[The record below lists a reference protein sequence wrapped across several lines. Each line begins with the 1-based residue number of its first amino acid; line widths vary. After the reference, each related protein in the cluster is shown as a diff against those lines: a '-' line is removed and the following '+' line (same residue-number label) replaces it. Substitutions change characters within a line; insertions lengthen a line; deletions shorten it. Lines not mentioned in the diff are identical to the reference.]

1 VKPAPRYDALTSAD
15 VAGAAGVTLLP
26 VGATEQHGP
35 HLPLGTDW
43 WLAEAVAAGAARLAP
58 GTDVAAALPYGV
70 SPHHLGFPGTV
81 TLRPRTFI
89 DLLTDVC
96 RSLADQGRLPLVV
109 NGHGGNRGAIEVA
122 IAELGA
128 SGRTAWAL
136 SYFELLDD
144 VVAEEFPDGHR
155 HVGHACALE
164 TSLVTHLWPETVAT
178 DQIPAGTTPPAW
190 PDPHLYGTDHVT
202 TWRPFEA
209 VNPTGVV
216 GTPSLANAAAG
227 RRLYETATRRVAD
240 AAARIRGE
248 AT

>member
-1 VKPAPRYDALTSAD
+1 M
-15 VAGAAGVTLLP
+15 TLLP

-43 WLAEAVAAGAARLAP
+43 WLAEAVATGAARLAP

-70 SPHHLGFPGTV
+70 SPHHLGLTGTL

-89 DLLTDVC
+89 DLLVGVC
-96 RSLADQGRLPLVV
+96 GSLADAGRIPLVV
-109 NGHGGNRGAIEVA
+109 NGHGGNRGALQVA
-122 IAELGA
+122 VTELGA
-128 SGRTAWAL
+128 AGRTAWAL

-144 VVAEEFPDGHR
+144 VVAEEFTDGHR

-164 TSLVTHLWPETVAT
+164 TSLVMHLWPDKVACEK
-178 DQIPAGTTPPAW
+178 IPAAGTPPTW

-202 TWRPFEA
+202 TWRPFDEI
-209 VNPTGVV
+209 NPTGVV
-216 GTPSLANAAAG
+216 GTPALARPDAG

-240 AAARIRGE
+240 IATRIRAGVR
-248 AT
+248 